1 MKVKRYNEFVDDL
14 QTNEEIKLKD
24 VVAGAALTA
33 ATLFPS
39 KATAGDEP
47 GDTLHKVTKSKS
59 EMEMLTKYNHWTL
72 DSVHVDTLYDTI
84 KVKAPQTKVLADTL
98 DFDVDGD
105 LFLTGKFNLGP
116 DVVDS
121 ILSAINDINDG
132 GGIITDFQIE
142 SSTDTEPIEM
152 EYKGKTGNDALA
164 QRRADALK
172 DRLVE
177 IGVDPSI
184 ISIETLPEQGPDL
197 YKDKLTKEDRAK
209 ARVQTKQYRYVRLR
223 IVYIDTTN
231 VSLPAEYDT
240 LIKTKKTY
248 YLSKPFSGGGGK
260 KPPRL
265 KRHFKKTTI
274 EVPIRRV
281 KRSRGRTECE
291 DFGPKGWWNDPKHPL
306 GYD

>member
-1 MKVKRYNEFVDDL
+1 MKNIKKYNEFVEG
-14 QTNEEIKLKD
+14 QTNEGIKD
-24 VVAGAALTA
+24 VVAGAALAA

-39 KATAGDEP
+39 KATAGTEP
-47 GDTLHKVTKSKS
+47 GDTLHKVVKSKS

-72 DSVHVDTLYDTI
+72 DSTHVDTLYDII
-84 KVKAPQTKVLADTL
+84 KVKAPDTKVLADTL

-152 EYKGKTGNDALA
+152 EYNGKSGNGALA

-172 DRLVE
+172 DKLVG

-197 YKDKLTKEDRAK
+197 YKDKLSKEDRSK
-209 ARVQTKQYRYVRLR
+209 ARVQTKRYRYVRLR

-231 VSLPAEYDT
+231 VPLPAEYDT

-248 YLSKPFSGGGGK
+248 YLSKPFSGGGK

-265 KRHFKKTTI
+265 KSHFKKTTI
-274 EVPIRRV
+274 DVPIIKV
-281 KRSRGRTECE
+281 KRSRSRTQCE
-291 DFGPKGWWNDPKHPL
+291 DFGPKGWWNDSKHPL